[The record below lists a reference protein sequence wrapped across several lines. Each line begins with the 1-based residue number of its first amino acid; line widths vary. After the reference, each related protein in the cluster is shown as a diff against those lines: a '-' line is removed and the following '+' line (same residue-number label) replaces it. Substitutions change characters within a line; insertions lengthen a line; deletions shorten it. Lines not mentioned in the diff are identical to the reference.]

1 MLQYIRIV
9 LLNLAKCST
18 DFFIL
23 PMEFF
28 KGSARFRVLL
38 RQFVERLVQGFQQ
51 IADFLDLL
59 TLASGG
65 GL

>member
-9 LLNLAKCST
+9 LLNLAKCSP

-23 PMEFF
+23 PMEFL

-38 RQFVERLVQGFQQ
+38 RQFVERLVQGFQH

-59 TLASGG
+59 ILASGG
-65 GL
+65 SL